1 MTTTNPLLVPTLADL
16 RARTS
21 MKWGLYPSDV
31 LPLWVAEMDV
41 SLAPAV
47 TEAIVRAARTGDT
60 GYPYGTAYAE
70 SVAAFAADRWGWD
83 GLDPSRTAQV
93 PDVMMGIVEVLRLL
107 TRPGDAVVVTAP
119 VYAPFFAFVTHA
131 DRQVVEASLSADHR
145 LDPAAIE
152 DGLLRARAGG
162 SENPV
167 VLLSNPHN
175 PTGTVHTRAEL
186 EAVAE
191 VARRQGA
198 RIVSDEIHAP
208 LVYSDAAFVPLLSV
222 AGAEN
227 AFALTSGS
235 KAFNLAGLKAALLI
249 AGPEA
254 VDDLGRLPEEVSH
267 GPSHVG
273 ILAHTAGFER
283 GGDWL
288 DALLAGLEDNRALL
302 GRLLEEHLPE
312 VTWTPPQATYLGWLD
327 ASALGLSAAASADA
341 LAVVSDLAGPA
352 KFFLDEARVALSSGH
367 VFGRGGEDAV
377 RLNFATRPD
386 ILTEAITRMGR
397 AVSAVR

>member
-1 MTTTNPLLVPTLADL
+1 MTSNPLLDPSLTDL

-21 MKWGLYPSDV
+21 MKWRLYPADV

-47 TEAIVRAARTGDT
+47 SQAIVRAAESGDT
-60 GYPYGTAYAE
+60 GYPFGTAYAE
-70 SVAAFAADRWGWD
+70 SVASFAADRWGWD
-83 GLDPSRTAQV
+83 GLDPARTALV

-107 TRPGDAVVVTAP
+107 TRPGDAVVVTSP

-131 DRQVVEASLSADHR
+131 DRTVVEASLNTDHR
-145 LDPAAIE
+145 LDAAAIE
-152 DGLLRARAGG
+152 DGLVRARAGG
-162 SENPV
+162 SRNPV

-191 VARRQGA
+191 VARRHGA
-198 RIVSDEIHAP
+198 RIISDEIHAP
-208 LVYSDAAFVPLLSV
+208 VVYSDAAFVPLLSV

-235 KAFNLAGLKAALLI
+235 KAFNLAGLKAALLM
-249 AGPEA
+249 AGTEA
-254 VDDLGRLPEEVSH
+254 AADLARLPEEVSH

-273 ILAHTAGFER
+273 ILAHTAGFADGR
-283 GGDWL
+283 DWL
-288 DALLAGLEDNRALL
+288 DGLLGGLEDNRALL
-302 GRLLEEHLPE
+302 GRLLDEHVPQ
-312 VTWTPPQATYLGWLD
+312 VSWTPPQATYLAWLD
-327 ASALGLSAAASADA
+327 ASALGLSAEASADA

-377 RLNFATRPD
+377 RLNFATRPE
-386 ILTEAITRMGR
+386 ILTEAVIRMGR
-397 AVSAVR
+397 AVSAAQ